1 MPFDVV
7 FVVDEGLISGED
19 QDGDD
24 AVDFVFVGVVV
35 GGVALL
41 LQNER
46 KRFGFK

>member
-1 MPFDVV
+1 MPFDFVV
-7 FVVDEGLISGED
+7 VVDEGLISGED

-24 AVDFVFVGVVV
+24 VVDFVFGVVVV